1 MRAELISEIKHQ
13 ARLQLAEAGAP
24 AISLRAITRSMGM
37 ASSAIYRYFPS
48 RDDLLTALI
57 VDAYDS
63 LGAMA
68 EAVADGCDPR
78 NHRGRW
84 WMEAHA
90 IRDWA
95 RAHPNDYALL
105 YGSPVPGYRAPE
117 LTIGPA
123 SRVTL
128 VLAAIVV
135 DASAAGAIRVPG
147 DPTAPRWSERARR
160 EADRLAAAAFPGV
173 DRTVAVRAV
182 TAWTQLFG
190 MISFDLFGHLEGVLV
205 DKDAV
210 FDLAVEDLA
219 DFIGLVAVGTP
230 S

>member
-1 MRAELISEIKHQ
+1 VRAELISEIKHQ

-95 RAHPNDYALL
+95 RAHPNDYAWL
-105 YGSPVPGYRAPE
+105 PGPGADHRTGQP
-117 LTIGPA
+117 G
-123 SRVTL
+123 
-128 VLAAIVV
+128 
-135 DASAAGAIRVPG
+135 DAGAGRHRG
-147 DPTAPRWSERARR
+147 RRLGGRSHQGPR
-160 EADRLAAAAFPGV
+160 
-173 DRTVAVRAV
+173 
-182 TAWTQLFG
+182 
-190 MISFDLFGHLEGVLV
+190 
-205 DKDAV
+205 
-210 FDLAVEDLA
+210 
-219 DFIGLVAVGTP
+219 
-230 S
+230 